1 MFEYKTRTETI
12 NGCKFVEQD
21 ILLFDYIYSG
31 DIAVEFEVDYMS
43 PGFGIVIAENII
55 GDISESDN
63 MYLVKFGKDNEYQ
76 IITKQKD
83 RQITLKNEFILGG
96 ATIKVGTEK
105 LRLSMKFMDGHRLI
119 ISKLFGKEDGTN
131 DEIKI
136 VDFDF
141 PYELEQFKLGFYSNS
156 GNTLKSA
163 NIESESP
170 SNWVS
175 NVYNGN
181 GGRINWVKNG
191 FQIEDCEYDC
201 EVEAQNV
208 ELKEGTYYFDFI
220 CDNPD
225 MKYYIYPSEMRDT
238 GIKRTMDEI
247 LATKNDEKKNILDYK
262 NKSFKVNHDGT
273 INIKF
278 KGKHGTVKNITV
290 KKNKNDKFV
299 ETDYDTIK
307 RDGSWM
313 SFNLDKCKKVELEIH
328 VTGLPEEQLGQRLRY
343 FLFEIDGVALTFRDI
358 DNIKLDETFK
368 CEFNT
373 IDRGLKVNGK
383 LYENLKNTADSWL
396 TILKNVDAEITK
408 MIITPYEGD
417 PIDSIVQTN
426 SKILLNKDIST
437 PIIVTDLAG
446 NPFDLSSSYREEVID
461 ERRCDVFNK
470 FVPIRLSRTI
480 LINNPNI
487 KIAGVNSSSIDKYG
501 ETLEEAIDG
510 EYKLISP
517 NNYSVN
523 YELNSI
529 KVDPKIREKYKNLV
543 VEYSHCDNFRY
554 RFTNYEREIY
564 DLQEE
569 YNIYLEKDY
578 CDVPGSVL
586 VYGIPKGATLLKF
599 LLHRIPKGIIDT
611 SIDLCVDKYE
621 IIPANKYTINN
632 ANKITFFDEIR
643 DKYDYLIVDYLKADS
658 YSINKTE
665 KFYEVSIATTEER
678 AKVLYDSTENFTV
691 NTYKK
696 LDLTDMVNDN
706 FIVLRKN

>member
-43 PGFGIVIAENII
+43 PGFGIVIAENIV
-55 GDISESDN
+55 GDISDSEN

-76 IITKQKD
+76 IVTKQKD
-83 RQITLKNEFILGG
+83 RQVTLKNEFILGG
-96 ATIKVGTEK
+96 TSIKVGTEK
-105 LRLSMKFMDGHRLI
+105 LRLLAKFMEGHKLTV
-119 ISKLFGKEDGTN
+119 SKLFQNEDGTN
-131 DEIKI
+131 NEIEVI
-136 VDFDF
+136 AFDF
-141 PYELEQFKLGFYSNS
+141 PYELEQFKIGFYSNA
-156 GNTLKSA
+156 GNTLRFAK
-163 NIESESP
+163 IESESP

-181 GGRINWVKNG
+181 GGRINWIRNG

-201 EVEAQNV
+201 EAEAQNV
-208 ELKEGTYYFDFI
+208 ELKEGTYYFDFL

-238 GIKRTMDEI
+238 GIKRTIDEI
-247 LATKNDEKKNILDYK
+247 IATKNDEKKNILDYK
-262 NKSFKVNHDGT
+262 SKSFKVDHDGT
-273 INIKF
+273 VNIKF
-278 KGKHGTVKNITV
+278 KGKRGTVKNITV

-299 ETDYDTIK
+299 ETDYDTVK

-313 SFNLDKCKKVELEIH
+313 SFNLDKCKKIEMEIR

-343 FLFEIDGVALTFRDI
+343 FLFEIDNVSLTFRDI
-358 DNIKLDETFK
+358 DNIKLDESFK
-368 CEFNT
+368 CEFDTESRNLL
-373 IDRGLKVNGK
+373 INGK
-383 LYENLKNTADSWL
+383 LYENLKNTTDSWL

-426 SKILLNKDIST
+426 SKILLNRGIDS
-437 PIIVTDLAG
+437 PIIVTDLGG

-487 KIAGVNSSSIDKYG
+487 KIAGVNSSSIDKSG
-501 ETLEEAIDG
+501 ETLEETING
-510 EYKLISP
+510 EYELISP

-564 DLQEE
+564 NLQEE

-599 LLHRIPKGIIDT
+599 LLHRVPKGIIDT

-621 IIPANKYTINN
+621 MIPTNKYSINN

-643 DKYDYLIVDYLKADS
+643 DKYDYLIIDYLKDNS
-658 YSINKTE
+658 YSVNKTE
-665 KFYEVSIATTEER
+665 KFYEVSIATTEKR